1 MQYWIEW
8 PRYML
13 QVKITFRLNQILLK
27 TELLDNA
34 IPEL

>member
-13 QVKITFRLNQILLK
+13 LVKIAFRLNQILK
-27 TELLDNA
+27 TELLDDA
-34 IPEL
+34 IQEL